1 MSAITLRPAALAAS
15 ASARAPTRV
24 RRQLAF
30 ASPSTARVSRLS
42 RGSSSRAPRAL
53 PTTTT
58 TASSS
63 SARVIWFRIGDLRTH
78 DHPALTAAASDPS
91 TPVLPVFV
99 FDPAEA
105 THMTPGALRAVHESV
120 SDLRANLRA
129 AGLDL
134 IVRVGDPTAIVP
146 ELAASVG
153 AASVAVAEELEWCR
167 AHAARAAFAALESRG
182 VVVDQWS
189 LRLREPTDEGDAA
202 AAAVV
207 DAARAK
213 KSAPVVPYATDA
225 AWVASRGA
233 TETPTPSPAS
243 YPGGLASEE
252 ASKRTGG
259 AGAGAAGIDAGEM
272 PSLDDAR
279 AMAGLPDGE
288 FDAAYDAA
296 MEAAV
301 AALNDPEFNR
311 RRKAVSATDN
321 AFVMLREEKM
331 LALAAEERSAT
342 IPAVPFRLPGGETA
356 ALDFLD
362 GYLDFYT
369 ATGNREYQRLYDR
382 VLEVGKPNAFFVIFG
397 DALRLGTLSPR
408 TLFATCQRW
417 EQKSKRATDLC
428 AIARNIATARDY
440 QSEVAASAMKCGVE
454 GPGVPLVGAY
464 NVNSGAL

>member
-1 MSAITLRPAALAAS
+1 MSAIAHRHTAFVSS
-15 ASARAPTRV
+15 AFARAPSDDARV
-24 RRQLAF
+24 RRQLACS
-30 ASPSTARVSRLS
+30 APTARVSRLS
-42 RGSSSRAPRAL
+42 RGFSSRAPRAR
-53 PTTTT
+53 PATDT
-58 TASSS
+58 TASTS

-105 THMTPGALRAVHESV
+105 RHMTPGALRAAHESV

-134 IVRVGDPTAIVP
+134 IVRIGDPIAILL
-146 ELAASVG
+146 ELAASVD
-153 AASVAVAEELEWCR
+153 AASIAVAEELEWCR
-167 AHAARAAFAALESRG
+167 AHAARAVDAALQSRD
-182 VVVDQWS
+182 VVVDRWS
-189 LRLREPTDEGDAA
+189 LRLREPTDEGEAAA
-202 AAAVV
+202 AAAVET
-207 DAARAK
+207 ARAE

-233 TETPTPSPAS
+233 TASPTPSPSS
-243 YPGGLASEE
+243 YPGGLA
-252 ASKRTGG
+252 ANV
-259 AGAGAAGIDAGEM
+259 DAGEM
-272 PSLDDAR
+272 PSVDDVR

-301 AALNDPEFNR
+301 AALNDPEFTR
-311 RRKAVSATDN
+311 RRKRVSATDT

-356 ALDFLD
+356 ALEFLD
-362 GYLDFYT
+362 AYLDFYT
-369 ATGNREYQRLYDR
+369 ATGNREHQRLYDR

-417 EQKSKRATDLC
+417 EQTSKRATDLC

-440 QSEVAASAMKCGVE
+440 QAEVAASAMRCGVE

-464 NVNSGAL
+464 NVNSGDL

>member
-1 MSAITLRPAALAAS
+1 MSAIAHRHTAFVSS
-15 ASARAPTRV
+15 AFARAPSDDARV
-24 RRQLAF
+24 RRQLACS
-30 ASPSTARVSRLS
+30 APTARVSRLS
-42 RGSSSRAPRAL
+42 RGFSSRAPRAR
-53 PTTTT
+53 PATDT
-58 TASSS
+58 TASTS

-105 THMTPGALRAVHESV
+105 RHMTPGALRAAHESV

-134 IVRVGDPTAIVP
+134 IVRIGDPIAILP
-146 ELAASVG
+146 ELAASVD
-153 AASVAVAEELEWCR
+153 AASIAVAEELEWCR
-167 AHAARAAFAALESRG
+167 AHAARAVDAALTSRD
-182 VVVDQWS
+182 VEVHRWS
-189 LRLREPTDEGDAA
+189 LRLREPTDEGEAAA
-202 AAAVV
+202 AAAVET
-207 DAARAK
+207 ARAE

-233 TETPTPSPAS
+233 TAADAVAVVVL
-243 YPGGLASEE
+243 GGLA
-252 ASKRTGG
+252 ANV
-259 AGAGAAGIDAGEM
+259 DAGEM
-272 PSLDDAR
+272 PSVDDVR

-301 AALNDPEFNR
+301 AALNDPEFTR
-311 RRKAVSATDN
+311 RRKRVSATDT

-356 ALDFLD
+356 ALEFLD
-362 GYLDFYT
+362 AYLDFYT
-369 ATGNREYQRLYDR
+369 ATGNREHQRLYDR

-417 EQKSKRATDLC
+417 EQTSKRATDLC

-440 QSEVAASAMKCGVE
+440 QAEVAASAMRCGVE

-464 NVNSGAL
+464 NVNSGDL